1 MDSIFKNQKI
11 EPWVALRILNF
22 LNAAQSAKDIAGKI
36 LDNPNVGGENAIGET
51 VAARILEKR
60 DSLQFGR
67 FSSIVEL
74 EDIPGFGEDKMN
86 DFIFTLGV
94 RAADAFKK
102 RMYDGIISDNWTLE
116 HHTTIFETEED
127 FYITANIE
135 SNLVAFVADEVEK
148 IALKNLENPD
158 SNRDA
163 AYLAKLLV
171 QKCYLDYY
179 EVANFGSYAFALW
192 FYQFDADNWFSFE
205 RVRTELESYL
215 NYYAYLNAAYEQQLV
230 LFKGFNNNPA
240 LVRAISPPDLPVVI
254 NPVERA
260 ITIWTAELRD

>member
-1 MDSIFKNQKI
+1 MDSVFKNQKI

-22 LNAAQSAKDIAGKI
+22 LNAAQSANDIAGKI
-36 LDNPNVGGENAIGET
+36 LDNPNVGGESTIGET
-51 VAARILEKR
+51 VATRILEKR

-67 FSSIVEL
+67 FSSIEEL
-74 EDIPGFGEDKMN
+74 EDIAGFGEDKMN
-86 DFIFTLGV
+86 DFIFTLGI

-102 RMYDGIISDNWTLE
+102 RMYDEGIIFDNWTLE

-135 SNLVAFVADEVEK
+135 SNLVAFVADKVEK
-148 IALKNLENPD
+148 IALKNLED
-158 SNRDA
+158 ERA
-163 AYLAKLLV
+163 AYLAKLLA

-192 FYQFDADNWFSFE
+192 FYQIAADNWFTFE
-205 RVRTELESYL
+205 RVRVEIEQYL
-215 NYYAYLNAAYEQQLV
+215 NYYAYLNAAYEQQFL
-230 LFKGFNNNPA
+230 LFKGFDNGA
-240 LVRAISPPDLPVVI
+240 TLVRAITQSDLPVVI